1 MVREIM
7 LYRQF
12 NTQEEIDQQ
21 YNPRLIVADV
31 PDLFARMA
39 IESARVSTRIK
50 PRLRIPYGPTLDEYV
65 DVFAASQPNA
75 PVHVFIHGG
84 YWRAFSAADFHHL
97 AEGLHDAGLAVVM
110 VNYSLCPAVGLRE
123 IVRQC
128 RAALAWTWRN
138 AASFNGNPDR
148 LSVSG
153 HSAGGHLTGML
164 LATDWAGRYGLPA
177 DLIKLACP
185 ISGLFDLAPFPYSW
199 LQPSLQLD
207 WAEVRQ
213 NSPMFLA
220 PTSRPQLVVSVGGL
234 ESAEFHRQSLDY
246 VEFLRSCGHEPTYLD
261 LADHNHFT
269 VTDEL
274 KSGGRLLQAITS
286 AT

>member
-1 MVREIM
+1 M

-12 NTQEEIDQQ
+12 KTQEEIDQE
-21 YNPRLIVADV
+21 YNPRLSVADV
-31 PDLFARMA
+31 PSLFAGMA
-39 IESARVSTRIK
+39 AESARVRARLK
-50 PRLRIPYGPTLDEYV
+50 PTQRVPYGPTVDEYV
-65 DVFAASQPNA
+65 DVFAAARPGA

-84 YWRAFSAADFHHL
+84 YWRAFSSADFHHL
-97 AEGLHDAGLAVVM
+97 AEGLNDAGHAVVM
-110 VNYSLCPAVGLRE
+110 VNYSLCPAVNLRE

-138 AASFNGNPDR
+138 ASSFNGDPDR
-148 LSVSG
+148 VSVSG

-164 LATDWAGRYGLPA
+164 VATDWAGSYGLPA

-199 LQPSLQLD
+199 LQPSLQLE
-207 WAEVRQ
+207 WTEVRD
-213 NSPMFLA
+213 NSPMFRV
-220 PTSRPQLVVSVGGL
+220 PTARPKLLVAVGAL

-246 VEFLRSCGHEPTYLD
+246 VDFVRGEGLETSYLD
-261 LADHNHFT
+261 LNGHNHFT

-274 KSGGRLLQAITS
+274 KAGGKLFSAIVA